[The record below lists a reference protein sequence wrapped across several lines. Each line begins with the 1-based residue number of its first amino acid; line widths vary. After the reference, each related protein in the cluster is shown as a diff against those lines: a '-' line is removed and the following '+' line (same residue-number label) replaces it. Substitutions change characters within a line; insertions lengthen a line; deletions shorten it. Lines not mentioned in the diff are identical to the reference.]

1 MDKEQM
7 ILILISIYLS
17 LHAVQCSIQFETV
30 NIGKIISMIRS
41 GQSCVS
47 IIQDFLNRISQFNGN
62 TPSINHI
69 NAFIT
74 INSHELDQ
82 ARTLDT
88 NYSSTGNISGSLHCV
103 RALIKDNFDVGMRID
118 TLSVI

>member
-1 MDKEQM
+1 M

-17 LHAVQCSIQFETV
+17 LHAVQGSIQFETV

-62 TPSINHI
+62 TPSIN
-69 NAFIT
+69 AFIT
-74 INSHELDQ
+74 INSGALDQ
-82 ARTLDT
+82 ARTLDA
-88 NYSSTGNISGSLHCV
+88 NYSSTGNLSGSLHCV
-103 RALIKDNFDVGMRID
+103 PALIKDNIDVGMRN
-118 TLSVI
+118 